1 VTDEEQEARSNKF
14 EPRGSVTLRQLST
27 GNFALYP
34 LGGIGS
40 PFWIGPLEQL
50 GEAYAKRPEPTL
62 HAMPPRPKA
71 KAKVGGIDLAG
82 LDFNL

>member
-1 VTDEEQEARSNKF
+1 VTDEEQEARSLKF

-40 PFWIGPLEQL
+40 PFWIGPLSEL
-50 GEAYAKRPEPTL
+50 ADAYAKRPEPTH
-62 HAMPPRPKA
+62 HAMPPRPTP
-71 KAKVGGIDLAG
+71 KAKVAGIDLAG
-82 LDFNL
+82 LDFML